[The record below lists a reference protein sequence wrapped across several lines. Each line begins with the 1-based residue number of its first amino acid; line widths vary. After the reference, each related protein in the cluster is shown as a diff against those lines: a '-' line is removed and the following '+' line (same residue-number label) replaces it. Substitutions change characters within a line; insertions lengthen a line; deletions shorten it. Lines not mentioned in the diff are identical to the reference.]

1 MRGLALRGYYKSYRY
16 IMAKETFNRS
26 KPHVNVG
33 TIGHVDHGKTTLTA
47 AITTVLAKK
56 GLSEL
61 RSFDSIDNAPEEKE
75 RGITINTSHVE
86 YETANRHYAHVDC
99 PGHADYVKNM
109 VTGAAQMDGAII
121 VVAATDGPMPQTR
134 EHVLLARQ
142 VNVPA
147 LVIFMNKCDMVDDE
161 EMLELVEMDMRE
173 LLSNYEFDG
182 DNTPVI
188 RGSAL
193 GALNGEPQWEDK
205 VMELMDAVDTW
216 IPLPPRDID
225 KPFLMPVEDVFSI
238 TGRGTVATGRIET
251 GVIHTGDEVQIIGLG
266 AEGLKSVVTGVEMF
280 RKILDEGQAGD
291 NVGLLLR
298 GIDKNDI
305 KRGMVIAKPGQVTP
319 HKKFKASVYILKK
332 EEGGRHTPF
341 HNKYRPQFYI
351 RTLDVTGEI
360 TLPEGVEMVMPGD
373 NVEINVELIYPVACS
388 VGLRFAIREGGRTV
402 GSGQITAIED

>member
-1 MRGLALRGYYKSYRY
+1 
-16 IMAKETFNRS
+16 MAKEHFNRT
-26 KPHVNVG
+26 KPHVNIG

-47 AITTVLAKK
+47 AITAVLSKK
-56 GLSEL
+56 GISQS

-86 YETANRHYAHVDC
+86 YETENRHYAHVDC

-134 EHVLLARQ
+134 EHILLARQ
-142 VNVPA
+142 VNVPR
-147 LVIFMNKCDMVDDE
+147 LVVFMNKVDLVDDE
-161 EMLELVEMDMRE
+161 EMLELVEMEMRE
-173 LLSNYEFDG
+173 LLSFYEFDG
-182 DNTPVI
+182 DNNPI
-188 RGSAL
+188 IQGSAL
-193 GALNGEPQWEDK
+193 GALNGEEKWEEK
-205 VMELMDAVDTW
+205 VMELMDAVDEW
-216 IPLPPRDID
+216 IPLPPRDVD

-251 GVIHTGDEVQIIGLG
+251 GIIKSGEEVQIIGLG
-266 AEGLKSVVTGVEMF
+266 AEGRKSVVTGVEMF

-298 GIDKNDI
+298 GIDKDDI
-305 KRGMVIAKPGQVTP
+305 KRGMVISHPGKVKP
-319 HKKFKASVYILKK
+319 HSKFKAEVYILKK

-360 TLPEGVEMVMPGD
+360 QLPEGVEMVMPGD
-373 NVEINVELIYPVACS
+373 NVTIEVDLIYPVACN

-402 GSGQITAIED
+402 GAGQITELID